1 MRPNQKKHLLNDI
14 IIVIMLLAALLTII
28 RLWPLLL
35 LLLIGLIAYALW
47 VLFQT
52 ARQPAKDK
60 PEPLLMLPAPVSE
73 RSIMTS
79 AFGLLQHRISEQVNL
94 QYPNARWVWSVS
106 DAFNRFTEGQALS
119 ILLNGAG
126 GYRKATV
133 QIRNMQFAGLVYHTI
148 PDASSQ
154 GEQTKGHPSSP
165 KEPPVES
172 KMVDYGLL
180 SFEWVEANMQHLNEL
195 SNETVAVGLDEF
207 CISAEEL
214 PHGDSWPTVCA
225 ELVRNG
231 FEAAEP
237 MADGIHVKIKIA
249 E

>member
-172 KMVDYGLL
+172 EMVDYGLCP
-180 SFEWVEANMQHLNEL
+180 LN
-195 SNETVAVGLDEF
+195 G
-207 CISAEEL
+207 
-214 PHGDSWPTVCA
+214 
-225 ELVRNG
+225 
-231 FEAAEP
+231 
-237 MADGIHVKIKIA
+237 
-249 E
+249 

>member
-47 VLFQT
+47 VLFQA
-52 ARQPAKDK
+52 ARQPVKDES
-60 PEPLLMLPAPVSE
+60 EPLLMLPAPVSE
-73 RSIMTS
+73 HSMMTS

-94 QYPNARWVWSVS
+94 QYPNARWVWSVP
-106 DAFNRFTEGQALS
+106 DAFNRFTEGRALS

-133 QIRNMQFAGLVYHTI
+133 QIRNLQFVGLAYHTI
-148 PDASSQ
+148 PDVSSQ
-154 GEQTKGHPSSP
+154 GEQAKDAPSSP
-165 KEPPVES
+165 KDPPAES
-172 KMVDYGLL
+172 EIVDYGLL

-195 SNETVAVGLDEF
+195 SNEAVAVGQCEF

-214 PHGDSWPTVCA
+214 PHGDSWTTVCA

-231 FEAAEP
+231 FERAEP
-237 MADGIHVKIKIA
+237 MADGIHVKIKIT

>member
-52 ARQPAKDK
+52 ARQP
-60 PEPLLMLPAPVSE
+60 PEPLLMLPAPVSQ

-126 GYRKATV
+126 GSRKATV
-133 QIRNMQFAGLVYHTI
+133 QISH
-148 PDASSQ
+148 
-154 GEQTKGHPSSP
+154 
-165 KEPPVES
+165 S
-172 KMVDYGLL
+172 K
-180 SFEWVEANMQHLNEL
+180 
-195 SNETVAVGLDEF
+195 
-207 CISAEEL
+207 
-214 PHGDSWPTVCA
+214 
-225 ELVRNG
+225 
-231 FEAAEP
+231 
-237 MADGIHVKIKIA
+237 
-249 E
+249 